1 MNYNNINFLTNIND
15 EKSFLKRRNNG
26 LLLSDYQVEIL
37 SRYNINY
44 DKFNNLKSLI
54 YEIEKYINNA
64 FENIDDLDNLSKEL
78 SEMDYYKNTNK

>member
-1 MNYNNINFLTNIND
+1 M
-15 EKSFLKRRNNG
+15 
-26 LLLSDYQVEIL
+26 LLSDYQVEIL